1 MPNSRRRRPIL
12 HGLRTYGMTSRVA
25 SYGAR
30 FAGVVFRREAECQ
43 DLPHRARRRRGA
55 GRRPAWRNRWL
66 RRHRPACDVVIGVL
80 RRMEYRGGAT
90 TVVIA
95 EEADGTVRPYTDYLI
110 EIPAVSMLSNRCSRR
125 FFCRFSLRHSRRLKA
140 TTLTSRVTSPGLSP
154 SNNPGHRGRV
164 FDSVMRAFLMTHSVA
179 HCRRRAYPA
188 YSSSQM
194 SFCRHSRSTLRC
206 RSTPTRRSR
215 RARSG
220 RISWTSS
227 KIQLGLG
234 AGRDPMDKRELR

>member
-1 MPNSRRRRPIL
+1 
-12 HGLRTYGMTSRVA
+12 MTSRVA

-110 EIPAVSMLSNRCSRR
+110 EIPAVSMLFQPLLSTILLQV
-125 FFCRFSLRHSRRLKA
+125 FAASLAAAQGHDADKPRNLARSV
-140 TTLTSRVTSPGLSP
+140 TVEQPGTSRPCFRQRYAGIPDDSQ
-154 SNNPGHRGRV
+154 RGALQEARV
-164 FDSVMRAFLMTHSVA
+164 PRV
-179 HCRRRAYPA
+179 
-188 YSSSQM
+188 
-194 SFCRHSRSTLRC
+194 
-206 RSTPTRRSR
+206 
-215 RARSG
+215 
-220 RISWTSS
+220 
-227 KIQLGLG
+227 
-234 AGRDPMDKRELR
+234 